1 MSKRNIWAP
10 LAVVVTL
17 LCVASAQAQ
26 ATNADPAGNQRSH
39 SDKQASDSHAFLGV
53 AVEAVPPALASHL
66 QEHLSNGGLLVGEVA
81 DDSPA
86 AKAGIKQYDILTTCD
101 DQKLT
106 SPEQLINLVRA
117 KKPGDKVAIGI
128 IRQGK
133 SETLTANLS
142 EVPAS
147 EQAAN
152 GEHERRERHARRDE
166 SREEARND
174 ARNRMH
180 EHAWDRLQGMAGAHG
195 GTHANWDR
203 FESLNIEKTG
213 KDQFK
218 AAIAY
223 RNDKGEVERKE
234 FTGTREQI
242 QKDVHNVKD
251 LPRDERAHL
260 QAALDMQNSMR
271 LPGVRFVPG
280 EGLVIDL
287 GDMMP
292 DESREVPNHGTQF

>member
-1 MSKRNIWAP
+1 MSKRNVWAP
-10 LAVVVTL
+10 LAFAVVTL
-17 LCVASAQAQ
+17 FCVASARAQ
-26 ATNADPAGNQRSH
+26 ATKSGPTVNQAPH
-39 SDKQASDSHAFLGV
+39 DDKQASDSHAFLGV
-53 AVEAVPPALASHL
+53 AVEAVPPSLAAHL
-66 QEHLSNGGLLVGEVA
+66 HENLPNGGLLVGEVA

-86 AKAGIKQYDILTTCD
+86 AKAGIKQYDVITTCD

-106 SPEQLINLVRA
+106 SPEQLINLIRA

-133 SETLTANLS
+133 TENLTANLS
-142 EVPAS
+142 ELRAS
-147 EQAAN
+147 ERAAI
-152 GEHERRERHARRDE
+152 GQQRHERRMRRSE
-166 SREEARND
+166 SREEARD
-174 ARNRMH
+174 EARNQAR
-180 EHAWDRLQGMAGAHG
+180 ERAWDRLQGMAGAHRG
-195 GTHANWDR
+195 GKANWER

-223 RNDKGEVERKE
+223 RNEKGEVERKE

-242 QKDVHNVKD
+242 EKDIHNVKD

-260 QAALDMQNSMR
+260 QAALDMQNSML
-271 LPGVRFVPG
+271 LPGVRFIPG

-287 GDMMP
+287 GDLMP
-292 DESREVPNHGTQF
+292 EQQDVPTHGQQF